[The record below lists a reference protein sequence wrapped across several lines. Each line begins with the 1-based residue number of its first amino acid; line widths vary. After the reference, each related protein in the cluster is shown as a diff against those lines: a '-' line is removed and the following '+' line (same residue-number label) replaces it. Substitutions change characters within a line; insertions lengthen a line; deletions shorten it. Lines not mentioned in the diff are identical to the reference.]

1 MTDSPTSGQA
11 SPVAGV
17 DWQAGLKRLMG
28 NEQLFRKLLAS
39 FVRDY
44 ADADTR
50 ILSALAAN
58 EREEARMQLH
68 TLKGVAANLSLTS
81 FYEATFAAEQA
92 VKNQNTEQEQAALE
106 TMSRELAE
114 VIQNLRAFL

>member
-11 SPVAGV
+11 SPVSGV

-50 ILSALAAN
+50 ILSALAAGKQ
-58 EREEARMQLH
+58 EEARMQLH
-68 TLKGVAANLSLTS
+68 TLKGVAANLSLTP
-81 FYEATFAAEQA
+81 FYEATCAAEQA
-92 VKNQNTEQEQAALE
+92 VKNQDTEQEKAALE
-106 TMSRELAE
+106 TMSRELAV
-114 VIQNLRAFL
+114 VIQNLRTFL